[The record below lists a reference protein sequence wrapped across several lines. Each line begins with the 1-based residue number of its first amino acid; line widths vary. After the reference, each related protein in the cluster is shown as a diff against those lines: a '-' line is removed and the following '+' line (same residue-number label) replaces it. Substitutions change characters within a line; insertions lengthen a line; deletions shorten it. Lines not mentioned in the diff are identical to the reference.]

1 MADTGRGDHTDTGG
15 VAMGA
20 DRASHSFDLVSNV
33 DLQEVRNAVQMA
45 QKELATRFDFKG
57 TSAGLDFE
65 LDPALVRL
73 RADHD
78 PQLRSV
84 RDVLESKLAKRG
96 VPLQSFVWK
105 ATEPLP
111 SGGIKQQASLQQG
124 LSPEQAKAIAQFVR
138 GLGLKVQPRI
148 EGQTVRV
155 SARQIDDLQ
164 AVVRAVNGKD
174 FGAPLQTENY
184 R

>member
-1 MADTGRGDHTDTGG
+1 MPAD
-15 VAMGA
+15 
-20 DRASHSFDLVSNV
+20 HSFDLVSKV

-57 TSAGLDFE
+57 TAAGLDFE
-65 LDPALVRL
+65 LEPPTLKL
-73 RADHD
+73 RADHE

-96 VPLQSFVWK
+96 VPLKAFVWK
-105 ATEPLP
+105 AMEPLP
-111 SGGIKQQASLQQG
+111 SGGVKQQSTLQQG
-124 LSPEQAKAIAQFVR
+124 ISPEQAKSIAQFVR

-164 AVVRAVNGKD
+164 AVIQAVKGKD
-174 FGAPLQTENY
+174 FGAPLQMENY